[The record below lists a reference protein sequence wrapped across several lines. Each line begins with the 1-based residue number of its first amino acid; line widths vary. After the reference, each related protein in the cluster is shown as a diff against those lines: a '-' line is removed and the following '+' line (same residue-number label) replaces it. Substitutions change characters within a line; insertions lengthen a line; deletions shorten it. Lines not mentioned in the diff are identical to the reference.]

1 VGGGERL
8 RRGAVL
14 SPLPG
19 AEVCEEY
26 VWLVS
31 NGLSVPLACEALG
44 KTLYA
49 MDRQLWRYGYTDY
62 TARLAVEIRLERTL
76 ANERKRISA

>member
-1 VGGGERL
+1 
-8 RRGAVL
+8 L

>member
-1 VGGGERL
+1 MGFRQE
-8 RRGAVL
+8 RRGDFL

>member
-1 VGGGERL
+1 MGGGERL

-31 NGLSVPLACEALG
+31 NGLSVPLACKALG

-49 MDRQLWRYGYTDY
+49 MERQLWRYGYTDY
-62 TARLAVEIRLERTL
+62 TAAISREIFFERTL
-76 ANERKRISA
+76 ASERKRISA

>member
-1 VGGGERL
+1 MGGGERL

>member
-1 VGGGERL
+1 MGGGERL

-31 NGLSVPLACEALG
+31 NGLSVPLACKALG